1 MNNHKK
7 PTAHQLSSFLNPAL
21 ALLGLDLRKRPIRL
35 KAVLLHTERQ
45 ALNFSN
51 HPYLCKGL

>member
-21 ALLGLDLRKRPIRL
+21 ALLGLDLRKLPIW
-35 KAVLLHTERQ
+35 Q

-51 HPYLCKGL
+51 RPYLCKGLKLNFNVEIF